1 MCFNVFN
8 WCYTSVVI
16 IIWKGRFPDFVNGTR
31 VNTIWTENT
40 ICKREL
46 FNTRICSNRSNYVN
60 CVLYVRKLI
69 WNVVFSLCYMR
80 TFKQS
85 SFTKVSFKMKS
96 LSFIQEQPFCRII
109 QRVWLLQ
116 RKINLLL
123 LCSLNQTQYLNYSI
137 FKLSTSVFVVDINCM
152 FVCLLHLKKK
162 KTCLRSLESALHG
175 MKFLSLRKQG

>member
-1 MCFNVFN
+1 MSSIVLQCLQLMLHISSHH
-8 WCYTSVVI
+8 Y
-16 IIWKGRFPDFVNGTR
+16 WKGRFPDFVNGTR
-31 VNTIWTENT
+31 VNTVWTENT

-60 CVLYVRKLI
+60 CVLYVRELI

-116 RKINLLL
+116 RKINLSLL
-123 LCSLNQTQYLNYSI
+123 SSLNQTQYLNYSI
-137 FKLSTSVFVVDINCM
+137 FKLSTSVFVVDVNCL

-162 KTCLRSLESALHG
+162 NVLEVLNQLC
-175 MKFLSLRKQG
+175 MVWNF